1 MQLRRGPIYA
11 IMSSRKTSNNQDAA
25 TIRLEEILATQQ
37 SHQDAIIQL
46 NRKLDE
52 IMKILENSKEKQPI
66 EDEIRSNQFRQ
77 LPSRSREEQDNFMM
91 ETQRRARLFELDD
104 DVTKKV
110 RLEVAEFY
118 GKLNL
123 TLPFNFFRWLSSSM
137 KLILNIIP
145 P

>member
-1 MQLRRGPIYA
+1 
-11 IMSSRKTSNNQDAA
+11 MSSKKTSNNQDAA
-25 TIRLEEILATQQ
+25 QQ

-91 ETQRRARLFELDD
+91 GNQRRGKLFEQDD
-104 DVTKKV
+104 GMTKKV
-110 RLEVAEFY
+110 HLEVVEFY
-118 GKLNL
+118 GKLNPMTFL
-123 TLPFNFFRWLSSSM
+123 DWIVLMEDYFD
-137 KLILNIIP
+137 
-145 P
+145 